1 MFNFLLL
8 IFQEDEEMLLSI
20 ALIMLVGMAAAMLS
34 KKVGLPGLVG
44 MILTGAILGPCVLN
58 LIDDSILNISSELRK
73 IALIII
79 LTRAGLTLDLD
90 DLKRAG
96 RPALL
101 MCFLPAS
108 FEILGMILV
117 APHLLHISILEVA
130 IMGAVIAAV
139 SPAVVVP
146 KMIQL
151 MEEGYGM
158 NKQIPQIILAGASVD
173 DVFVI
178 VLFTSFT
185 GLAQGDQISVMKF
198 VNIPISIIAGILI
211 GAVIGIAL
219 GIFFTKV
226 HMRDTIKVII
236 ILSLA
241 FILVSLEEMI
251 TIPVTFAALI
261 SVMFMGIFLKRKKA
275 DTSARLSAK
284 FNKLWVMAEIILFV
298 LVGASVDITF
308 ISKAGLKTVI
318 LIFAVLVFRMAGVF
332 ICMLGTKLNGKERLF
347 CMLAYTPKATV
358 QAAIGGVPLAMGLAC
373 GNIVLTVAV
382 IAIVIT
388 APLGAFM
395 IEHTYKKLL
404 SKTENNEM
412 LSKNN

>member
-1 MFNFLLL
+1 
-8 IFQEDEEMLLSI
+8 MLLSI

-34 KKVGLPGLVG
+34 KRVGLPGLVG

-73 IALIII
+73 LALIII

-117 APHLLHISILEVA
+117 APHLLHISILEAA
-130 IMGAVIAAV
+130 ILGAVIAAV

-332 ICMLGTKLNGKERLF
+332 ICMLGTKLNGRERLF

>member
-1 MFNFLLL
+1 
-8 IFQEDEEMLLSI
+8 MLLSI
-20 ALIMLVGMAAAMLS
+20 ALIMLVGMAAAVLS

-44 MILTGAILGPCVLN
+44 MILTGVVLGPCVLN
-58 LIDDSILNISSELRK
+58 LIDDSILNISAELRK

-117 APHLLHISILEVA
+117 APHLLHISILEAA
-130 IMGAVIAAV
+130 ILGAVIAAV

-185 GLAQGDQISVMKF
+185 GLAQGDRISVMKF

-211 GAVIGIAL
+211 GAVIGMAL
-219 GIFFTKV
+219 SIFFTRV
-226 HMRDTIKVII
+226 HMRDTVKVII

-275 DTSARLSAK
+275 ETSARLSAK

-308 ISKAGLKTVI
+308 ISKAGIKTVI

-332 ICMLGTKLNGKERLF
+332 ICMLGTKLNGRERLF

>member
-1 MFNFLLL
+1 
-8 IFQEDEEMLLSI
+8 MLLSI
-20 ALIMLVGMAAAMLS
+20 ALIMLVGMAAAVLS

-58 LIDDSILNISSELRK
+58 LIDDSILNISAELRK

-117 APHLLHISILEVA
+117 APHLLHISILEAA
-130 IMGAVIAAV
+130 ILGAVIAAV

-373 GNIVLTVAV
+373 GNIVLTVVV

>member
-1 MFNFLLL
+1 
-8 IFQEDEEMLLSI
+8 MLLSI
-20 ALIMLVGMAAAMLS
+20 ALIMLVGMAAAWVS

-44 MILTGAILGPCVLN
+44 MILTGVILGPYVLN
-58 LIDDSILNISSELRK
+58 LIDDSILNISAELRK

-96 RPALL
+96 RPALF

-117 APHLLHISILEVA
+117 APHLLHISILEAA
-130 IMGAVIAAV
+130 ILGAVIAAV

-219 GIFFTKV
+219 SIFFTKV
-226 HMRDTIKVII
+226 HMRDTVKVII

-241 FILVSLEEMI
+241 FILVTLEDMI

-275 DTSARLSAK
+275 DISARLSAK

-298 LVGASVDITF
+298 LVGASVDITCV
-308 ISKAGLKTVI
+308 SQAGLKTVV
-318 LIFAVLVFRMAGVF
+318 LIFAVLLFRMAGVF
-332 ICMLGTKLNGKERLF
+332 TCMLGTKLNGRERLF

>member
-1 MFNFLLL
+1 
-8 IFQEDEEMLLSI
+8 MLLSI

-58 LIDDSILNISSELRK
+58 LIDDSILNISSDLRK

-117 APHLLHISILEVA
+117 APHLLHISILEAA
-130 IMGAVIAAV
+130 ILGAVIAAV

-332 ICMLGTKLNGKERLF
+332 ICMLGTKLNGSERLF

>member
-1 MFNFLLL
+1 
-8 IFQEDEEMLLSI
+8 MLLSI

-34 KKVGLPGLVG
+34 KRVGLPGLVG

-117 APHLLHISILEVA
+117 APHLLHISILEAA
-130 IMGAVIAAV
+130 ILGAVIAAV

-332 ICMLGTKLNGKERLF
+332 ICMLGTKLNGRERLF

>member
-1 MFNFLLL
+1 
-8 IFQEDEEMLLSI
+8 MLLSI
-20 ALIMLVGMAAAMLS
+20 ALIMLIGMAAAMLS

-58 LIDDSILNISSELRK
+58 LIDNSILNISSELRK

-117 APHLLHISILEVA
+117 APHLLHISILEAA
-130 IMGAVIAAV
+130 ILGAVIAAV

-332 ICMLGTKLNGKERLF
+332 ICMLGTKLNGRERLF

>member
-1 MFNFLLL
+1 
-8 IFQEDEEMLLSI
+8 MLLSI

-117 APHLLHISILEVA
+117 APHLLHISILEAA
-130 IMGAVIAAV
+130 ILGAVIAAV

-236 ILSLA
+236 MLSLA

-332 ICMLGTKLNGKERLF
+332 ICMLGTKLNGRERPF

>member
-1 MFNFLLL
+1 
-8 IFQEDEEMLLSI
+8 MLLSI
-20 ALIMLVGMAAAMLS
+20 ALIMLVGMAAAWLS
-34 KKVGLPGLVG
+34 KKIGLPGLVG
-44 MILTGAILGPCVLN
+44 MILPGVVLGPCVLS
-58 LIDDSILNISSELRK
+58 LIDDSILNISAELRK

-117 APHLLHISILEVA
+117 APHLLHISILEAA
-130 IMGAVIAAV
+130 ILGAVIAAV

-158 NKQIPQIILAGASVD
+158 NKQIPQIILAGSSVD

-185 GLAQGDQISVMKF
+185 GLAQGDRISVMKF
-198 VNIPISIIAGILI
+198 VNIPISIIAGIII
-211 GAVIGIAL
+211 GAVIGMAL
-219 GIFFTKV
+219 GIFFTRV
-226 HMRDTIKVII
+226 HMRDTVKVII
-236 ILSLA
+236 ILSVA
-241 FILVSLEEMI
+241 FILVSLEDMI

-261 SVMFMGIFLKRKKA
+261 SVMFMGIFLKRKRA
-275 DTSARLSAK
+275 ETSARLSAK

-308 ISKAGLKTVI
+308 ISKAGLKTVL

-332 ICMLGTKLNGKERLF
+332 TCMLGTKLNGKERLF

>member
-1 MFNFLLL
+1 
-8 IFQEDEEMLLSI
+8 
-20 ALIMLVGMAAAMLS
+20 MLVGMAAAVLS

-117 APHLLHISILEVA
+117 APHLLHISILEAA
-130 IMGAVIAAV
+130 ILGSVIAAV

>member
-1 MFNFLLL
+1 
-8 IFQEDEEMLLSI
+8 MLLSI
-20 ALIMLVGMAAAMLS
+20 ALIMLVGIAAAMLS

-117 APHLLHISILEVA
+117 APHLLHISILEAA
-130 IMGAVIAAV
+130 ILGAVIAAV

-236 ILSLA
+236 MLSLA

>member
-1 MFNFLLL
+1 
-8 IFQEDEEMLLSI
+8 MLLSI

-117 APHLLHISILEVA
+117 APHLLHISILEAA
-130 IMGAVIAAV
+130 ILGAVIAAV

-226 HMRDTIKVII
+226 HMRDTVKVII

>member
-1 MFNFLLL
+1 
-8 IFQEDEEMLLSI
+8 MLLSI
-20 ALIMLVGMAAAMLS
+20 ALIMLVGMAAAVLS

-44 MILTGAILGPCVLN
+44 MILTGVILGPCVLN

-117 APHLLHISILEVA
+117 APHLLHISILEAA
-130 IMGAVIAAV
+130 ILGAVIAAV

-298 LVGASVDITF
+298 LVGASVDITY

-332 ICMLGTKLNGKERLF
+332 ICMLGTKLNGSERLF

-358 QAAIGGVPLAMGLAC
+358 QAAIGGIPLAMGLAC

>member
-1 MFNFLLL
+1 
-8 IFQEDEEMLLSI
+8 MLLSI

-34 KKVGLPGLVG
+34 KRVGLPGLVG

-117 APHLLHISILEVA
+117 APHLLHISILEAA
-130 IMGAVIAAV
+130 ILGAVIAAV

-358 QAAIGGVPLAMGLAC
+358 QAAIGGIPLAMGLAC

>member
-1 MFNFLLL
+1 MSSFQWVDVQFLLL
-8 IFQEDEEMLLSI
+8 I
-20 ALIMLVGMAAAMLS
+20 
-34 KKVGLPGLVG
+34 
-44 MILTGAILGPCVLN
+44 
-58 LIDDSILNISSELRK
+58 
-73 IALIII
+73 
-79 LTRAGLTLDLD
+79 
-90 DLKRAG
+90 
-96 RPALL
+96 
-101 MCFLPAS
+101 
-108 FEILGMILV
+108 
-117 APHLLHISILEVA
+117 ISILEAA
-130 IMGAVIAAV
+130 ILGAVIAAV

-226 HMRDTIKVII
+226 HMRDTVKVII

-251 TIPVTFAALI
+251 TIPVTFAALV
-261 SVMFMGIFLKRKKA
+261 SVMFMGVFLKRKKP

-308 ISKAGLKTVI
+308 ISKAGIKTVI
-318 LIFAVLVFRMAGVF
+318 LIFAVLVFRMAG
-332 ICMLGTKLNGKERLF
+332 
-347 CMLAYTPKATV
+347 
-358 QAAIGGVPLAMGLAC
+358 

>member
-1 MFNFLLL
+1 
-8 IFQEDEEMLLSI
+8 MLLSI
-20 ALIMLVGMAAAMLS
+20 ALIMLVGMAAAVLS

-44 MILTGAILGPCVLN
+44 MILTGVVLGPCVLN
-58 LIDDSILNISSELRK
+58 LIDDSILNISAELRK

-90 DLKRAG
+90 DLKRSG
-96 RPALL
+96 RPALF

-117 APHLLHISILEVA
+117 APHLLHISILEAA
-130 IMGAVIAAV
+130 ILGAVIAAV

-185 GLAQGDQISVMKF
+185 GLAQGDRISVMKF
-198 VNIPISIIAGILI
+198 VNIPISIIAGIII
-211 GAVIGIAL
+211 GAVIGMAL
-219 GIFFTKV
+219 SIFFTKV
-226 HMRDTIKVII
+226 HMRDTVKVII

-261 SVMFMGIFLKRKKA
+261 SVMFMGIFLKRKRA
-275 DTSARLSAK
+275 ETSARLSAK

-308 ISKAGLKTVI
+308 ISKAGIKTVI
-318 LIFAVLVFRMAGVF
+318 LIFAVLVFRMTGVF
-332 ICMLGTKLNGKERLF
+332 ICMLGTNLNGRERLF

>member
-1 MFNFLLL
+1 
-8 IFQEDEEMLLSI
+8 MLLSI

-117 APHLLHISILEVA
+117 APHLLHISILEVT

>member
-1 MFNFLLL
+1 
-8 IFQEDEEMLLSI
+8 MLLSI

-117 APHLLHISILEVA
+117 APHLLHISILEAA
-130 IMGAVIAAV
+130 ILGAVIAAV

-219 GIFFTKV
+219 SLFFTKV

-261 SVMFMGIFLKRKKA
+261 SVMFMGIFIKRKKA

-388 APLGAFM
+388 ALLGAFM

>member
-1 MFNFLLL
+1 
-8 IFQEDEEMLLSI
+8 MLLSI
-20 ALIMLVGMAAAMLS
+20 ALIMLVGMAAAMIS

-58 LIDDSILNISSELRK
+58 LIDDSILNISSDLRK

-117 APHLLHISILEVA
+117 APHLLHISILEAA
-130 IMGAVIAAV
+130 ILGAVIAAV

-332 ICMLGTKLNGKERLF
+332 ICMLGTKLNGRERLF

>member
-1 MFNFLLL
+1 
-8 IFQEDEEMLLSI
+8 MLLSI

-117 APHLLHISILEVA
+117 APHLLHISILEAA
-130 IMGAVIAAV
+130 ILGAVIAAV

-236 ILSLA
+236 MLSLA

-332 ICMLGTKLNGKERLF
+332 ICMLGTKLNGRERLF

>member
-1 MFNFLLL
+1 
-8 IFQEDEEMLLSI
+8 MLLSI
-20 ALIMLVGMAAAMLS
+20 ALIMLVGMGASWAL
-34 KKVGLPGLVG
+34 KKLGLPGLVG
-44 MILTGAILGPCVLN
+44 MIFTGVVLGPYVLN
-58 LIDDSILNISSELRK
+58 LIDASLLGISADLRK

-108 FEILGMILV
+108 FEILGMILI
-117 APHLLHISILEVA
+117 APHLLHISVLEAAIL
-130 IMGAVIAAV
+130 GAVIAAV

-185 GLAQGDQISVMKF
+185 GLAQGESISVMKF
-198 VNIPISIIAGILI
+198 VNIPVSIIAGIII
-211 GAVIGIAL
+211 GAVAGTAL
-219 GIFFTKV
+219 SAFFTKC
-226 HMRDTIKVII
+226 HMRDTVKVII
-236 ILSLA
+236 ILSVA
-241 FILVSLEEMI
+241 FILVSLEDMM
-251 TIPVTFAALI
+251 TTPVTFAALI
-261 SVMFMGIFLKRKKA
+261 SVMFIGIFLKKRKA
-275 DTSARLSAK
+275 ETAGRLSAK
-284 FNKLWVMAEIILFV
+284 FNRLWVMAEIMLFV

-308 ISKAGLKTVI
+308 ISKAGFKTVG
-318 LIFAVLVFRMAGVF
+318 LIFAVLLFRMAGVF
-332 ICMLGTKLNGKERLF
+332 ICMLGTKLNGRERLF

-382 IAIVIT
+382 IAIIIT

-395 IEHTYKKLL
+395 MEHTYKKLL
-404 SKTENNEM
+404 SKTENTEM

>member
-1 MFNFLLL
+1 
-8 IFQEDEEMLLSI
+8 MLLSI

-44 MILTGAILGPCVLN
+44 MVLTGAILGPCVLN

-117 APHLLHISILEVA
+117 APHLLHISILEAA
-130 IMGAVIAAV
+130 ILGAVIAAV

-236 ILSLA
+236 MLSLA

>member
-1 MFNFLLL
+1 
-8 IFQEDEEMLLSI
+8 MLLSI

-58 LIDDSILNISSELRK
+58 LIDDSILNISSDLRK

-117 APHLLHISILEVA
+117 APHLLHISILEAA
-130 IMGAVIAAV
+130 ILGAVIAAV

-332 ICMLGTKLNGKERLF
+332 ICMLGTKLNGSERLF

-395 IEHTYKKLL
+395 IEHTYKKFL
-404 SKTENNEM
+404 SKT
-412 LSKNN
+412 

>member
-1 MFNFLLL
+1 
-8 IFQEDEEMLLSI
+8 MLLSI
-20 ALIMLVGMAAAMLS
+20 ALIMLVGMAAAVLS

-117 APHLLHISILEVA
+117 APHLLHISILEAA
-130 IMGAVIAAV
+130 ILGAVIAAV

-332 ICMLGTKLNGKERLF
+332 ICMLGTKLNGRERLF

>member
-1 MFNFLLL
+1 
-8 IFQEDEEMLLSI
+8 MLLSI

-34 KKVGLPGLVG
+34 KKVGLLGLVG

-117 APHLLHISILEVA
+117 APHLLHISILEAA
-130 IMGAVIAAV
+130 ILGAVIAAV

-261 SVMFMGIFLKRKKA
+261 SVMFMGMFLKRKKA

-332 ICMLGTKLNGKERLF
+332 ICMLGTKLNGRERLF